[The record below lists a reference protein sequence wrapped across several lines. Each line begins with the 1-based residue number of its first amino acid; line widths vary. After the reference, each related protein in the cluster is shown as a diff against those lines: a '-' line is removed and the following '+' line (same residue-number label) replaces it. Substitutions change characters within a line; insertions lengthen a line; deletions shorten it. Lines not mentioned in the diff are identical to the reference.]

1 MKKLMLILLLGSLLV
16 MRTTAEPKR
25 SSENLSETEQ
35 TKSRR
40 LFSEDEVRTL
50 VEQIKAEAQDSIDRA
65 YDEGYK
71 AGVKEYAPKLEAE
84 RILRENLEA
93 ENKKIKSQTWQT
105 PWLTIAG
112 TAAGVFTGF
121 LIKGF
126 IDMGGR

>member
-1 MKKLMLILLLGSLLV
+1 LKRLMLILLLGSLLV

-105 PWLTIAG
+105 PCFTIAG

>member
-1 MKKLMLILLLGSLLV
+1 MKRLMLILLLGSLLV